1 MLYTFGAAIVAGA
14 VLVSSGS
21 CAANEAPNHTV
32 IQKRH
37 FVDEQKKQH
46 WVLDCRVGTTRA
58 KDGKTMADVR
68 SDEVSQSA
76 YAATKVGSKC

>member
-1 MLYTFGAAIVAGA
+1 
-14 VLVSSGS
+14 
-21 CAANEAPNHTV
+21 
-32 IQKRH
+32 
-37 FVDEQKKQH
+37 
-46 WVLDCRVGTTRA
+46 VGTTRA